1 MRHTTAR
8 RRAAAIGMCA
18 ALLATAACSGSGGG
32 TPAAGTGPEGTPV
45 PGGRLVY
52 GVGAD
57 ANGFNPNK
65 DSFATQTYTMAGTVI
80 EALTAIDSTGQWRP
94 LLAESVK
101 PAEKAAQWTIK
112 LRPGI
117 TFSNGEPLNAEVVKA
132 NLDAQKASALTAA
145 VLAPLQGI
153 EVLDDMTLQIHL
165 NGPWASFPNTLAGQ
179 IGMIIPKSS
188 LADPAKAS
196 RTPVGTGPFVFQSY
210 TPDNRFIVKKNPKYW
225 RKGLPY
231 LDQIEFR
238 ILPDFQ
244 TRAQTLESGG
254 LMAMAT
260 QRDNDIVKFSKLAEQ
275 GTYSVHQAAGM
286 SVPEL
291 AFMLNTA
298 AAPLNDLRVRK
309 AMAHATDRD
318 AFIRTLRSGLTKPAD
333 GPWSPDSKW
342 YAPGGY
348 PAHDPNQAK
357 ALVIE
362 YEKEKGPI
370 KVELLTV
377 PDQSSMQNA
386 ELVQDMWN
394 KAGMEITIRQADQAD
409 LIQRALTGNYGA
421 IVWTQ
426 FAQPD
431 PDGEYSWLHSRFVQP
446 VGSIAINMSRLKD
459 DQLSAALDAGR
470 RNADEAARKA
480 AYATVQKRLRELL
493 PFIWVD
499 HLTISAVI
507 AKGTVK
513 GLRQYELPGGG
524 TGKPLQGTPT
534 HRFDHIWIQR

>member
-1 MRHTTAR
+1 M
-8 RRAAAIGMCA
+8 AIGTCA
-18 ALLATAACSGSGGG
+18 VLLTAACSGSGGG
-32 TPAAGTGPEGTPV
+32 TATGPANGPEGKPV
-45 PGGRLVY
+45 PGGKLVY
-52 GVGAD
+52 GIGAD

-65 DSFATQTYTMAGTVI
+65 DSYAPQTYTMAGTII
-80 EALTAIDSTGQWRP
+80 EGLTTVDGSGQWRP
-94 LLAESVK
+94 MLAESIK
-101 PAEKAAQWTIK
+101 PAENGSQWTIK
-112 LRPGI
+112 VRKGV
-117 TFSNGEPLNAEVVKA
+117 TFSNGEQLTAEVVKA

-145 VLAPLQGI
+145 VLAPVRGI
-153 EVLDDMTLQIHL
+153 EVLDESTVQVHL
-165 NGPWASFPNTLAGQ
+165 SQPWMSFPNTLTSQ
-179 IGMIIPKSS
+179 IGLIIPKSS
-188 LADPAKAS
+188 LADPAGAS

-225 RKGLPY
+225 RQGLPY

-254 LMAMAT
+254 LTAMAT

-275 GTYSVHQAAGM
+275 GTYQVHRATGM

-298 AAPLNDLRVRK
+298 KAPLDDIRVRK

-318 AFIRTLRSGLTKPAD
+318 AFIKTLRSGLTKPAD

-342 YAPGGY
+342 YSPGGY
-348 PAHDPNQAK
+348 PAFDLNQAK
-357 ALVIE
+357 ALVSE
-362 YEKEKGPI
+362 YEKDKGPI
-370 KVELLTV
+370 KVELMTV

-394 KAGMEITIRQADQAD
+394 KAGMEISIRQADQAD
-409 LIQRALTGNYGA
+409 LIQRAITGNYGA

-426 FAQPD
+426 FNSAD
-431 PDGEYSWLHSRFVQP
+431 PDGEYSWLHSRFAQP
-446 VGSIAINMSRLKD
+446 VGSISINMSRIKD

-470 RNADEAARKA
+470 RTGDEAARKT

-499 HLTISAVI
+499 HLTTSSVI

-513 GLRQYELPGGG
+513 GLKQYELPDGSM
-524 TGKPLQGTPT
+524 GKPLVGTTT
-534 HRFDHIWIQR
+534 HKFDHIWISR